1 MPLQP
6 SCFSA
11 KFSNMGLTVV
21 IAASEA
27 TPFAKTGGLAD
38 VAGSLPV
45 ALKHLGCRVIVFVPY
60 YREVAQ
66 KGFEI
71 EETGLHVPVNMGRR
85 TVKAEVLIG
94 AQHGVPF
101 YFLKRDEYFD
111 RGYLYG
117 TPEGDYFDNL
127 ERFTFFSRA
136 VLEVIK
142 ARDLAP
148 DIIHCNDWQTGLIP
162 AYLKDIYRDE
172 SVFSKTA
179 SVLTV
184 HNIAY
189 QGQFPANFYD
199 ITGLGAHL
207 FNPEGLEFWGNLNL
221 LKSGIVFADAI
232 TTVSRGYSAEI
243 QTPEYGYGLE
253 GVLAK
258 RKDDLFGIL
267 NGVDYTEWDPAT
279 DTHIPHNFTI
289 EEIKGKS
296 DCRKKLLKAFGL
308 KVKAKTPVIGMITRL
323 ADQKGIDILS
333 EAMPELMKLDIAM
346 VILGSGDRRYQ
357 ELLADLAGHY
367 PDRLSIKIAFNSGLS
382 HMVEAGSD
390 MFLMPSRYEPCGLNQ
405 IYSLKYGTVPIV
417 RATGGLDDTVRDYSS
432 GDGNGFKFKEYS
444 AEALVEKV
452 MEAAVVFG
460 DKKAWAEIQRR
471 GMAEDFS
478 WTDAAKKY
486 LEVYKSTQ
494 ARLHKT

>member
-1 MPLQP
+1 
-6 SCFSA
+6 
-11 KFSNMGLTVV
+11 MGLTVV

-71 EETGLHVPVNMGRR
+71 EE
-85 TVKAEVLIG
+85 
-94 AQHGVPF
+94 
-101 YFLKRDEYFD
+101 FLKRDEYFD

-142 ARDLAP
+142 ARDLTP

-172 SVFSKTA
+172 SVFAKTA

-189 QGQFPANFYD
+189 QGQFPASFYD
-199 ITGLGAHL
+199 VTGLGAHL

-232 TTVSRGYSAEI
+232 TTVSRGYSREI

-258 RKDDLFGIL
+258 RKADLFGIL
-267 NGVDYTEWDPAT
+267 NG
-279 DTHIPHNFTI
+279 
-289 EEIKGKS
+289 
-296 DCRKKLLKAFGL
+296 
-308 KVKAKTPVIGMITRL
+308 
-323 ADQKGIDILS
+323 
-333 EAMPELMKLDIAM
+333 
-346 VILGSGDRRYQ
+346 
-357 ELLADLAGHY
+357 
-367 PDRLSIKIAFNSGLS
+367 
-382 HMVEAGSD
+382 
-390 MFLMPSRYEPCGLNQ
+390 
-405 IYSLKYGTVPIV
+405 
-417 RATGGLDDTVRDYSS
+417 
-432 GDGNGFKFKEYS
+432 
-444 AEALVEKV
+444 
-452 MEAAVVFG
+452 
-460 DKKAWAEIQRR
+460 
-471 GMAEDFS
+471 
-478 WTDAAKKY
+478 
-486 LEVYKSTQ
+486 
-494 ARLHKT
+494 